1 MKSFHIITFGCQMNE
16 HDSERMAGIL
26 QTQGYSVAP
35 CPENADMIILNTC
48 SIREKAEQKFYSE
61 LGRLKGLKTAN
72 PNMKIAVA
80 GCIAQQEGGDL
91 ISRAPY
97 VDMIFGPSDIGR
109 LSTLVEKNLSSQTQ
123 VIETAGDPDYQR
135 KQIPTARTDG
145 LKAWVSIMYGCD
157 NYCTYCVVPYLRGRE
172 RSRHPD
178 DILQE
183 VSELARAGYKEV
195 SLLGQN
201 VNSYGKG
208 LEGNIGFPALLK
220 RINDISGIERI
231 RFVTSHPRDL
241 SDDLIV
247 AMRDLPKVCE
257 SLHLPVQSGSDGM
270 LKAMNR
276 RYTREDYLAKIMK
289 LRQEVP
295 DIALTTDII
304 VGFPG
309 ETEQDF
315 EMTLQLLRAIRYDGI
330 FAFKYSQRP
339 GTAALRLSGHLP
351 DDVKEKRLE
360 QVLTLQKE
368 ISGQKNREHIGTK
381 KEILIDGFS
390 KRGGKLTGRTRG
402 NKAVNVAA
410 DASLIGC
417 LATVRIVSAGA
428 NSLTGQI
435 CE

>member
-1 MKSFHIITFGCQMNE
+1 
-16 HDSERMAGIL
+16 
-26 QTQGYSVAP
+26 
-35 CPENADMIILNTC
+35 
-48 SIREKAEQKFYSE
+48 
-61 LGRLKGLKTAN
+61 
-72 PNMKIAVA
+72 
-80 GCIAQQEGGDL
+80 
-91 ISRAPY
+91 
-97 VDMIFGPSDIGR
+97 
-109 LSTLVEKNLSSQTQ
+109 
-123 VIETAGDPDYQR
+123 
-135 KQIPTARTDG
+135 
-145 LKAWVSIMYGCD
+145 
-157 NYCTYCVVPYLRGRE
+157 
-172 RSRHPD
+172 
-178 DILQE
+178 
-183 VSELARAGYKEV
+183 
-195 SLLGQN
+195 
-201 VNSYGKG
+201 
-208 LEGNIGFPALLK
+208 
-220 RINDISGIERI
+220 
-231 RFVTSHPRDL
+231 
-241 SDDLIV
+241 
-247 AMRDLPKVCE
+247 MRDLPKVCE